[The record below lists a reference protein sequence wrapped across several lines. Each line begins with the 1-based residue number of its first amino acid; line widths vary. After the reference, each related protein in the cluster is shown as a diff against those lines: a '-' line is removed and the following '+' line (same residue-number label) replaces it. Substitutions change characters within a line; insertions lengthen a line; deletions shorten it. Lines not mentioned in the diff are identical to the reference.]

1 MTSSLYLGRYLD
13 DESRLTEEPVA
24 YPLDHLTTHGLL
36 LGMTGSGKTGLGLIL
51 VEEALQQGVPALLL
65 DVKGDLTN
73 LLLTFPALAPAD
85 FEPWVDSDSAR
96 RQGQTP
102 AEAAA
107 ATAERWRAG
116 LAAWGLGPE
125 QVARL
130 RACADFALYTPGSR
144 HGRPVDLLARFSAP
158 PADDADEA
166 ALRAQGLASALL
178 GLAGVEA
185 DPLRS
190 REHILLTSLVR
201 YAWEQGGAL
210 ELPALIQLVQR
221 PPMQQ
226 VGVFDLESFF
236 PRKER
241 FDLALTLN
249 NLIAAPGFA
258 LWRAGEPLELERLLY
273 APDGR
278 PRAAVFYL
286 AHLPEEQQQFFITLF
301 LEEVRAW
308 VRRSPG
314 TQALRAL
321 LYFDELYG
329 YLPPYP
335 ANPPTKAP
343 LLALVKQARAA
354 GLGLVLATQNP
365 ADLDY
370 KGLGNIGTW
379 CVGAL
384 RTDRDRMRVLEGMEG
399 ALGGAGWSAGELAQA
414 LSRLKP
420 REFLLHDTRADMLR
434 FFESRWALSY
444 LRGPLTPAEVKR
456 LAAAGGEGMGA
467 PESRGAAQP
476 GNAAFASTASLTPP
490 LTVVAPVS
498 QPAGLSLSQLAEQP
512 PAVDPTISQVF
523 LAPTLTAQRAA
534 QGAARPID
542 PARAALVFRPAL
554 LGAGVLHFFYD
565 KAALSL
571 TRQQTR
577 RLITADETWSAGWEQ
592 AELVIV
598 RAEDLAVRPPAG
610 GYFAPLPGALGR
622 PTAYKRWEQT
632 LRTYLLRTAALT
644 LWYCEPLKSYSH
656 PEEGKRAFLE
666 RCRAEAERRKRDE
679 LATVKTRFEKQM
691 ARIQEKIRRE
701 ELEMQGEEEEL
712 EERKREQ
719 MYSGAES
726 VWGLVTGRAYMRPL
740 SHVSRQRRM
749 VKEVE
754 ADIEESV
761 QALKVFRA
769 EAEQIQREWGTAA
782 QTVAQKWDSVLEQ
795 LREIV
800 VRPRQQDVEIRFCGL
815 AWFPYWEYGAES
827 DRDRLSFPAYVP
839 L

>member
-1 MTSSLYLGRYLD
+1 MISALYLGRYLD
-13 DESRLTEEPVA
+13 DEGRLTEEPVA
-24 YPLDHLTTHGLL
+24 YPPDHLTTHALL

-51 VEEALQQGVPALLL
+51 VEEALQQGIPALLL
-65 DVKGDLTN
+65 DVKGDLAN
-73 LLLTFPALAPAD
+73 LLLTFPALAPTD
-85 FEPWVDSDSAR
+85 FEPWVDADSAR
-96 RQGQTP
+96 RQGQLP
-102 AEAAA
+102 MEAATT
-107 ATAERWRAG
+107 TAEHWRAG

-130 RACADFALYTPGSR
+130 RAAADFVLYTPGAR

-158 PADDADEA
+158 PPDDADEA

-190 REHILLTSLVR
+190 REHILLTTLIR
-201 YAWEQGGAL
+201 HAWEQGGAL

-236 PRKER
+236 PHKER

-258 LWRAGEPLELERLLY
+258 LWRTGEPLALERLLY

-286 AHLPEEQQQFFITLF
+286 AHLPEEQRQFFITLF
-301 LEEVRAW
+301 LEEVRSW
-308 VRRSPG
+308 VRRSAG
-314 TQALRAL
+314 TQMLRAL

-379 CVGAL
+379 CVGVL

-399 ALGGAGWSAGELAQA
+399 SLGGAGRNAGELTQT

-420 REFLLHDTRADMLR
+420 REFLLHDTRAGLLR
-434 FFESRWALSY
+434 FFQSRWALSY

-456 LAAAGGEGMGA
+456 LAAGGLGAGA
-467 PESRGAAQP
+467 PESRDTTPLGNVTFTAAAP
-476 GNAAFASTASLTPP
+476 LIPAS
-490 LTVVAPVS
+490 VDVS
-498 QPAGLSLSQLAEQP
+498 DPHLADFSLSQLAEQP
-512 PAVDPTISQVF
+512 PAVDPAIPQVF
-523 LAPTLTAQRAA
+523 LAPTITAQRAA
-534 QGAARPID
+534 QGATRPVD
-542 PARAALVFRPAL
+542 PAQAALVFRPAL
-554 LGAGVLHFFYD
+554 LGASVLHFFHE

-571 TRQQTR
+571 TRQQTW
-577 RLITADETWSAGWEQ
+577 RLTTADETWSAGWEQ

-598 RAEDLAVRPPAG
+598 RAEDLAAHPPASG
-610 GYFAPLPGALGR
+610 TFAPLPGALGR
-622 PTAYKRWEQT
+622 PAAYKRWEQT
-632 LRTYLLRTAALT
+632 LRAYLLRTAALT
-644 LWYCEPLKSYSH
+644 LWYCEPLKSYSR

-691 ARIQEKIRRE
+691 ARVQEKIRRE

-769 EAEQIQREWGTAA
+769 EAEQIQDEWEAAA

-795 LREIV
+795 LREVV

-815 AWFPYWEYGAES
+815 AWFPYWEYRVET
-827 DRDRLSFPAYVP
+827 DRDRLSLPAYVP